1 MADHYQPGLLPR
13 TYFRAPRV
21 PFDFRALAL
30 TILGFLVYWLG
41 GKVLNLLPYDGR
53 GEQDISGA
61 FLLWS
66 FQIFQGI
73 PYIGDEVGRL
83 LAGAFGLNPMNID
96 MEAYGFWKLLLGG
109 AWFFGVWSFFGQ
121 GVHRITT
128 LRIARDEG
136 LSIAEALKF
145 SAKNWTTML
154 LCPVIIFG
162 VIGIFWCCNALAG
175 AVISIPFLGGILA
188 IILVPLVFVSTLLIL
203 LVGVGGV
210 LGLPLIGAAAAWE
223 CNGSL
228 DAISRAFSYLFA
240 RPLQYFWNFFLI
252 FLFTG
257 IVLLVGSWFT
267 YTLAKSTD
275 AGVWNETQE
284 VMLDPAPMRLVEG
297 SDYSEYETETKEIYK
312 EIDADKAQGRAPFI
326 RPPAMDISTVTKVP
340 WTYMLNAFV
349 FWLVLNFIWLGV
361 SGYAIYW
368 LIGGATSVYA
378 DLRADVDGTEEDEVY
393 IEEEQGDL
401 DALAEGG
408 PAIEGAAAESAADA
422 PAAEASQGD
431 APSSDEAQDAAD
443 KPAEPEDDGAQG
455 DDEAKKDE

>member
-30 TILGFLVYWLG
+30 TILGFLVYWAGSKL
-41 GKVLNLLPYDGR
+41 LNTLPYDGP
-53 GEQDISGA
+53 GDQDVAGA
-61 FLLWS
+61 FLAWAL
-66 FQIFQGI
+66 QIFRGI
-73 PYIGDEVGRL
+73 PYIGDQIEILLRGALRVEVSNSQL
-83 LAGAFGLNPMNID
+83 
-96 MEAYGFWKLLLGG
+96 EHYGFWKLLLGG

-162 VIGIFWCCNALAG
+162 VIGLFWCCNALAG
-175 AVISIPFLGGILA
+175 VLISIPLLGGILS
-188 IILVPLVFVSTLLIL
+188 IVLVPLIFISTLLIL

-210 LGLPLIGAAAAWE
+210 LGMPLIGAAAAWE

-257 IVLLVGSWFT
+257 IVLLVGTWFT
-267 YTLAKSTD
+267 FTLAKSTD
-275 AGVWNETQE
+275 AGVWNDVQE
-284 VMLDPAPMRLVEG
+284 VMLDPAPYRPEEG
-297 SDYSEYETETKEIYK
+297 SDFAAYDRETLDLYK
-312 EIDADKAQGRAPFI
+312 AIDADAAQGRAPFI
-326 RPPAMDISTVTKVP
+326 APPAMNISTVTKVP
-340 WTYMLNAFV
+340 WTFKLNALV
-349 FWLVLNFIWLGV
+349 FWLVLNFIWLAV
-361 SGYAIYW
+361 SGYALYW
-368 LIGGATSVYA
+368 LIGGASSVYA

-393 IEEEQGDL
+393 IEEEQSDL
-401 DALAEGG
+401 DALSEDG
-408 PAIEGAAAESAADA
+408 PAVEGAAAEAAAAEPTADA
-422 PAAEASQGD
+422 EETKPD
-431 APSSDEAQDAAD
+431 A
-443 KPAEPEDDGAQG
+443 G
-455 DDEAKKDE
+455 DDSDTSV